1 MKKDKMIEV
10 RTSTKAKEKFI
21 ETCKSHDKTQSYLV
35 NLLIDAFIAEPIDTV
50 VKLEKLK
57 ASNLWK

>member
-1 MKKDKMIEV
+1 MKKDKTIEV

-35 NLLIDAFIAEPIDTV
+35 NLLIDAFNAQPLQCIHA
-50 VKLEKLK
+50 LERMK
-57 ASNLWK
+57 ASKTWQ